1 MCELYKGRFMKLQSK
16 EADEEVEIDMSPMI
30 DMVFLLL
37 IFFIVASK
45 IIADKPPVELP
56 YAKAVVLGVDPKD
69 GISSVDKN
77 VVRFMISI
85 SKDEDNERH
94 YYLPDSADTMVT
106 FKEMI
111 EGIETAANNTPRDKE
126 FAVVLRGD
134 GEVKFE
140 DTQKVMAA
148 CAQMGVYK
156 MIFAALEENIK

>member
-1 MCELYKGRFMKLQSK
+1 MKLQSK

-94 YYLPDSADTMVT
+94 YYLPESADTMVT
-106 FKEMI
+106 FEEMM
-111 EGIETAANNTPRDKE
+111 EGIETAANNTPKDKE
-126 FAVVLRGD
+126 FTVVLRGD
-134 GEVKFE
+134 SEVKFE
-140 DTQKVMAA
+140 DTQKVMAK
-148 CAQMGVYK
+148 CAEMGVYR
-156 MIFAALEENIK
+156 MVFAALEENKK